1 MATAIGTPPQALLI
15 AFCFGG
21 VPTHEHRSR
30 VKTPTARR
38 PPAFPIYTLSA
49 HCLSGSAAVAVLRP
63 SRPTHD
69 SLSLSPRTDVA
80 AVARMGGAAPPAGPG
95 EAAAE
100 VTELELRIQL
110 LGGYNI
116 NDNADLLAEIL
127 ARLDGRSLAAAASVC
142 RLWAAVA
149 RRDAVWEALCL
160 RHVGPAPASPAA
172 GPATRA
178 VVAALGGYRR
188 LYRLCLGPALD
199 RLGRAGALARAH
211 HLSLSLSLS
220 LFSIDCYERL
230 GGGGAAGRQQKQQPS
245 SLLFLCKP
253 VDVS

>member
-1 MATAIGTPPQALLI
+1 MPTIQRAEL
-15 AFCFGG
+15 GG
-21 VPTHEHRSR
+21 P
-30 VKTPTARR
+30 
-38 PPAFPIYTLSA
+38 
-49 HCLSGSAAVAVLRP
+49 
-63 SRPTHD
+63 
-69 SLSLSPRTDVA
+69 
-80 AVARMGGAAPPAGPG
+80 GAAAPRRPG
-95 EAAAE
+95 EAAVE

-110 LGGYNI
+110 LGSGGVGVGVGGSGSSSSYNI
-116 NDNADLLAEIL
+116 NDNADILAEIL
-127 ARLDGRSLAAAASVC
+127 SRLDGRSLAAAACVC

-160 RHVGPAPASPAA
+160 RHVGPPAPPASA

-199 RLGRAGALARAH
+199 RLAKVQAQAQAARAH

-230 GGGGAAGRQQKQQPS
+230 GAGAAGKPGRKQQPQPS

>member
-1 MATAIGTPPQALLI
+1 M
-15 AFCFGG
+15 
-21 VPTHEHRSR
+21 
-30 VKTPTARR
+30 RR
-38 PPAFPIYTLSA
+38 QE
-49 HCLSGSAAVAVLRP
+49 VV
-63 SRPTHD
+63 
-69 SLSLSPRTDVA
+69 V
-80 AVARMGGAAPPAGPG
+80 
-95 EAAAE
+95 
-100 VTELELRIQL
+100 VTELELRMQL
-110 LGGYNI
+110 LGGGAACHYNI

-127 ARLDGRSLAAAASVC
+127 ARLDGRSLAAAACVC

-160 RHVGPAPASPAA
+160 RHVGPPAPAAA
-172 GPATRA
+172 SSASGHATRA

-199 RLGRAGALARAH
+199 RLGRGVGVGGGGAIARA

-230 GGGGAAGRQQKQQPS
+230 GGGGGGAGAGRQPQPS

>member
-1 MATAIGTPPQALLI
+1 M
-15 AFCFGG
+15 
-21 VPTHEHRSR
+21 
-30 VKTPTARR
+30 
-38 PPAFPIYTLSA
+38 
-49 HCLSGSAAVAVLRP
+49 
-63 SRPTHD
+63 
-69 SLSLSPRTDVA
+69 
-80 AVARMGGAAPPAGPG
+80 GAAPRRPDAG
-95 EAAAE
+95 
-100 VTELELRIQL
+100 VVVELELRMQL
-110 LGGYNI
+110 LGGAGGGAYNI

-127 ARLDGRSLAAAASVC
+127 ARLDGRSLAAASCVC

-160 RHVGPAPASPAA
+160 RHVGGPPAAPAP

-199 RLGRAGALARAH
+199 RLGRAQAQARA

-230 GGGGAAGRQQKQQPS
+230 GGGSGGAAGAAAGRQPAPPS

>member
-1 MATAIGTPPQALLI
+1 
-15 AFCFGG
+15 
-21 VPTHEHRSR
+21 
-30 VKTPTARR
+30 
-38 PPAFPIYTLSA
+38 
-49 HCLSGSAAVAVLRP
+49 
-63 SRPTHD
+63 
-69 SLSLSPRTDVA
+69 
-80 AVARMGGAAPPAGPG
+80 MGAAAPPAPRRPG
-95 EAAAE
+95 GAAE

-110 LGGYNI
+110 LGGGGGYNI

-127 ARLDGRSLAAAASVC
+127 ARLDGRSLAAAACVC

-160 RHVGPAPASPAA
+160 RHVVGPAPPA

-188 LYRLCLGPALD
+188 LYRLGLRQRAP
-199 RLGRAGALARAH
+199 AGAAEAAESRAH

-230 GGGGAAGRQQKQQPS
+230 GVGAGGAGAATGRQQPPPPS

>member
-1 MATAIGTPPQALLI
+1 M
-15 AFCFGG
+15 GG
-21 VPTHEHRSR
+21 V
-30 VKTPTARR
+30 
-38 PPAFPIYTLSA
+38 
-49 HCLSGSAAVAVLRP
+49 
-63 SRPTHD
+63 
-69 SLSLSPRTDVA
+69 
-80 AVARMGGAAPPAGPG
+80 G
-95 EAAAE
+95 EAVE

-110 LGGYNI
+110 MDGGSGSYNI

-127 ARLDGRSLAAAASVC
+127 ARLDGRSLAAAAGVC

-160 RHVGPAPASPAA
+160 RHVGPAPSAAAAAAAA

-199 RLGRAGALARAH
+199 RLAQAQAQVQAARAH
-211 HLSLSLSLS
+211 RLSLSLSLS

-230 GGGGAAGRQQKQQPS
+230 GGGGGPSAGASAPGTGRRQQPS

>member
-1 MATAIGTPPQALLI
+1 M
-15 AFCFGG
+15 GG
-21 VPTHEHRSR
+21 V
-30 VKTPTARR
+30 
-38 PPAFPIYTLSA
+38 
-49 HCLSGSAAVAVLRP
+49 
-63 SRPTHD
+63 
-69 SLSLSPRTDVA
+69 
-80 AVARMGGAAPPAGPG
+80 G
-95 EAAAE
+95 EAVE

-110 LGGYNI
+110 MDGGSYNI

-127 ARLDGRSLAAAASVC
+127 ARLDGRSLAAAAGVC

-160 RHVGPAPASPAA
+160 RHVGPAPSAAAAAAVA

-199 RLGRAGALARAH
+199 RLAQAQAQAARAH

-230 GGGGAAGRQQKQQPS
+230 GGGGGAAGPSAGAGARGRQQQQPS

>member
-1 MATAIGTPPQALLI
+1 MG
-15 AFCFGG
+15 
-21 VPTHEHRSR
+21 
-30 VKTPTARR
+30 
-38 PPAFPIYTLSA
+38 
-49 HCLSGSAAVAVLRP
+49 AAA
-63 SRPTHD
+63 
-69 SLSLSPRTDVA
+69 
-80 AVARMGGAAPPAGPG
+80 AAPPAPRRPG
-95 EAAAE
+95 GAAE

-110 LGGYNI
+110 LGGGGGYNI

-127 ARLDGRSLAAAASVC
+127 ARLDGRSLAAAACVC

-160 RHVGPAPASPAA
+160 RHVVGPAPPA

-199 RLGRAGALARAH
+199 RLGRAGGALAQAQAARAH

-230 GGGGAAGRQQKQQPS
+230 GGGGGGASAAAGRQQQQQPS
-245 SLLFLCKP
+245 SLLFLCKQ

>member
-1 MATAIGTPPQALLI
+1 
-15 AFCFGG
+15 
-21 VPTHEHRSR
+21 
-30 VKTPTARR
+30 
-38 PPAFPIYTLSA
+38 
-49 HCLSGSAAVAVLRP
+49 
-63 SRPTHD
+63 
-69 SLSLSPRTDVA
+69 
-80 AVARMGGAAPPAGPG
+80 MGGAASPPPRGPF
-95 EAAAE
+95 AAAA
-100 VTELELRIQL
+100 VTELELRIQF
-110 LGGYNI
+110 LGGGGGGGGGACYNI

-127 ARLDGRSLAAAASVC
+127 GRLDGRSLAAASCVC

-149 RRDAVWEALCL
+149 RRDAVWEAMCL
-160 RHVGPAPASPAA
+160 RHVGPTPPAA

-199 RLGRAGALARAH
+199 RLGRAGALAQAQAARAQH

-230 GGGGAAGRQQKQQPS
+230 GVGGGGVGGAAAGRQQQQQQPS

>member
-1 MATAIGTPPQALLI
+1 
-15 AFCFGG
+15 
-21 VPTHEHRSR
+21 
-30 VKTPTARR
+30 
-38 PPAFPIYTLSA
+38 
-49 HCLSGSAAVAVLRP
+49 
-63 SRPTHD
+63 
-69 SLSLSPRTDVA
+69 
-80 AVARMGGAAPPAGPG
+80 MGGAGGAPRRPG
-95 EAAAE
+95 E

-110 LGGYNI
+110 PDGGGGYNI
-116 NDNADLLAEIL
+116 NDNADILAEIL
-127 ARLDGRSLAAAASVC
+127 ARLDGRSLAAAACVC

-160 RHVGPAPASPAA
+160 RHVGPAPPAAAA

-199 RLGRAGALARAH
+199 RLAQAQAQVQAARAH
-211 HLSLSLSLS
+211 RLSLSLSLS

-230 GGGGAAGRQQKQQPS
+230 GSGGGPSAGASAPGRRQQPS

>member
-1 MATAIGTPPQALLI
+1 
-15 AFCFGG
+15 
-21 VPTHEHRSR
+21 
-30 VKTPTARR
+30 
-38 PPAFPIYTLSA
+38 
-49 HCLSGSAAVAVLRP
+49 
-63 SRPTHD
+63 
-69 SLSLSPRTDVA
+69 
-80 AVARMGGAAPPAGPG
+80 MGAAAPPAPRRPGGP
-95 EAAAE
+95 AE

-110 LGGYNI
+110 LGGGGGGVAGYNI

-127 ARLDGRSLAAAASVC
+127 ARLDGRSLAAAACVC

-160 RHVGPAPASPAA
+160 RHVVGPAPPA

-199 RLGRAGALARAH
+199 RLGRAGGGALAQAQAARAH
-211 HLSLSLSLS
+211 HLSLSLLIL

-230 GGGGAAGRQQKQQPS
+230 GVGGGGAAAAGGVAAASAGVAVGREDPGAGDGPGAGAMNQAFGRWWGLGCVAAAVVVPDMAEGGLP
-245 SLLFLCKP
+245 LLLRGKKWELA
-253 VDVS
+253 

>member
-1 MATAIGTPPQALLI
+1 
-15 AFCFGG
+15 
-21 VPTHEHRSR
+21 
-30 VKTPTARR
+30 
-38 PPAFPIYTLSA
+38 
-49 HCLSGSAAVAVLRP
+49 
-63 SRPTHD
+63 
-69 SLSLSPRTDVA
+69 
-80 AVARMGGAAPPAGPG
+80 MGGAPPVPPRPCD
-95 EAAAE
+95 EQE
-100 VTELELRIQL
+100 VTELELRMQL
-110 LGGYNI
+110 LGGAYNI

-127 ARLDGRSLAAAASVC
+127 ARLDGRSLAAAACVC

-160 RHVGPAPASPAA
+160 RHVGPAPDPAPPA
-172 GPATRA
+172 GPATRT

-188 LYRLCLGPALD
+188 LYRFCLGPALE
-199 RLGRAGALARAH
+199 RLGRAGALVQAQARAH

-230 GGGGAAGRQQKQQPS
+230 GGAGGGGAGRQPQPPS

>member
-1 MATAIGTPPQALLI
+1 
-15 AFCFGG
+15 
-21 VPTHEHRSR
+21 
-30 VKTPTARR
+30 
-38 PPAFPIYTLSA
+38 
-49 HCLSGSAAVAVLRP
+49 
-63 SRPTHD
+63 
-69 SLSLSPRTDVA
+69 
-80 AVARMGGAAPPAGPG
+80 MGGAPRRPAE
-95 EAAAE
+95 EAEE
-100 VTELELRIQL
+100 VTELELRMQL
-110 LGGYNI
+110 LGGGAYNI

-127 ARLDGRSLAAAASVC
+127 ARLDGRSLAAAACVC

-160 RHVGPAPASPAA
+160 RHVGPAPGPTQPA
-172 GPATRA
+172 GPATHA

-199 RLGRAGALARAH
+199 RLGRAGTLAHAHARA

-230 GGGGAAGRQQKQQPS
+230 GGGGPGGGAAGRQPPPPS

>member
-1 MATAIGTPPQALLI
+1 M
-15 AFCFGG
+15 GG
-21 VPTHEHRSR
+21 VAP
-30 VKTPTARR
+30 PPPRR
-38 PPAFPIYTLSA
+38 P
-49 HCLSGSAAVAVLRP
+49 GSAV
-63 SRPTHD
+63 
-69 SLSLSPRTDVA
+69 
-80 AVARMGGAAPPAGPG
+80 
-95 EAAAE
+95 

-110 LGGYNI
+110 LGGGGGVCYNI

-127 ARLDGRSLAAAASVC
+127 GRLDGRSLAAAACVC

-149 RRDAVWEALCL
+149 RRDAVWEAMCL
-160 RHVGPAPASPAA
+160 RHVGPAPPSA

-199 RLGRAGALARAH
+199 RLGRAGALAQAQAARAH

-230 GGGGAAGRQQKQQPS
+230 GVVGAGAAPAAGRQQQPPPPPS

>member
-1 MATAIGTPPQALLI
+1 M
-15 AFCFGG
+15 
-21 VPTHEHRSR
+21 V
-30 VKTPTARR
+30 
-38 PPAFPIYTLSA
+38 
-49 HCLSGSAAVAVLRP
+49 
-63 SRPTHD
+63 
-69 SLSLSPRTDVA
+69 
-80 AVARMGGAAPPAGPG
+80 
-95 EAAAE
+95 
-100 VTELELRIQL
+100 VTELELRMQL
-110 LGGYNI
+110 LGGGAYNI

-127 ARLDGRSLAAAASVC
+127 ARLDGRSLAAAACVC

-149 RRDAVWEALCL
+149 RRDAVWEMLCL
-160 RHVGPAPASPAA
+160 RHVGPASGPTV

-199 RLGRAGALARAH
+199 RLGRAGALAHAHARA

-230 GGGGAAGRQQKQQPS
+230 GGGSGGGRQQQPPS

>member
-1 MATAIGTPPQALLI
+1 
-15 AFCFGG
+15 
-21 VPTHEHRSR
+21 
-30 VKTPTARR
+30 
-38 PPAFPIYTLSA
+38 
-49 HCLSGSAAVAVLRP
+49 
-63 SRPTHD
+63 
-69 SLSLSPRTDVA
+69 
-80 AVARMGGAAPPAGPG
+80 MGGAASPPTRRPG
-95 EAAAE
+95 EAAE

-110 LGGYNI
+110 LGGGGGGGGGGVCYNI

-127 ARLDGRSLAAAASVC
+127 GRLDGRSLAAAACVC

-160 RHVGPAPASPAA
+160 RHVGPAPPAAAAAA

-199 RLGRAGALARAH
+199 RLGRAGALAQAQAARAH

-230 GGGGAAGRQQKQQPS
+230 GVGVGGGGGGAGAAAGRQQQQPS

>member
-1 MATAIGTPPQALLI
+1 
-15 AFCFGG
+15 
-21 VPTHEHRSR
+21 
-30 VKTPTARR
+30 
-38 PPAFPIYTLSA
+38 
-49 HCLSGSAAVAVLRP
+49 
-63 SRPTHD
+63 
-69 SLSLSPRTDVA
+69 
-80 AVARMGGAAPPAGPG
+80 MGGAPPPPAPRRPAE

-100 VTELELRIQL
+100 VTELELRMQL
-110 LGGYNI
+110 LAGAGGYNI
-116 NDNADLLAEIL
+116 NDNADILAEIL
-127 ARLDGRSLAAAASVC
+127 ARLDGRSLAAAACVC

-160 RHVGPAPASPAA
+160 RHAGPPAPSA

-199 RLGRAGALARAH
+199 RLGRAH

-230 GGGGAAGRQQKQQPS
+230 GGGAAGAGAAAAGRKTPPPS

>member
-1 MATAIGTPPQALLI
+1 MGAVASPAP
-15 AFCFGG
+15 
-21 VPTHEHRSR
+21 
-30 VKTPTARR
+30 RR
-38 PPAFPIYTLSA
+38 P
-49 HCLSGSAAVAVLRP
+49 
-63 SRPTHD
+63 
-69 SLSLSPRTDVA
+69 
-80 AVARMGGAAPPAGPG
+80 GG
-95 EAAAE
+95 AAE

-110 LGGYNI
+110 LGGGGGYNI

-127 ARLDGRSLAAAASVC
+127 ARLDGRSLAAAACVC

-160 RHVGPAPASPAA
+160 RHVVGPAPPA
-172 GPATRA
+172 GSATRA

-199 RLGRAGALARAH
+199 RLGRAGGALAQAQAARAH

-230 GGGGAAGRQQKQQPS
+230 GGGGGGAGAAAGRQQQQQPS

>member
-1 MATAIGTPPQALLI
+1 
-15 AFCFGG
+15 
-21 VPTHEHRSR
+21 
-30 VKTPTARR
+30 
-38 PPAFPIYTLSA
+38 
-49 HCLSGSAAVAVLRP
+49 
-63 SRPTHD
+63 
-69 SLSLSPRTDVA
+69 
-80 AVARMGGAAPPAGPG
+80 MGAAAPPAPRRPGGP
-95 EAAAE
+95 AE

-110 LGGYNI
+110 LGGGGGYNI

-127 ARLDGRSLAAAASVC
+127 ARLDGRSLAAAACVC

-160 RHVGPAPASPAA
+160 RHVVGPAPPA

-199 RLGRAGALARAH
+199 RLGRAGGGALAQAQAAESRAH

-230 GGGGAAGRQQKQQPS
+230 GVGAGGAGAAAGRQQPPPPS